1 MSTASTAID
10 LTRYTIATKIGEGG
24 FSKVYRIRDL
34 KTNKYYAAK
43 ISNFMI
49 DEDTK
54 DNPETLSLFREVN
67 LMSLLNHTSVLQFIG
82 YYSTNF
88 EDDPLPTIITELASN
103 GSLRD
108 LIVLESQG
116 LSPDEWTNTKKLISI
131 YGIAIGMSYL
141 HHHNI
146 LHRDLKPENILI
158 DDYLHPKISDFGLS
172 KITDFLSA
180 SMNVQSQ
187 KGLKGTPIY
196 MAPEILSEEK
206 YSKSSDVYAFAM
218 IVYEIMTCSE
228 PIQKCNLITLMKK
241 ICIEGYRPDISIEIP
256 PSYRDLIERCW
267 SQEPSERPT
276 FDEIVEELKTKD
288 DFISD
293 VIDSDEFYDYID
305 FIDNSQITF
314 NANKE
319 ILHFSDFI
327 KTQGR
332 NKNVKPILF
341 NDNMKY
347 ESTIDNDQQHKDENK
362 KGNEKEPE
370 TMKEKSTTTEKI
382 EKEIKENNQEAN
394 LSKINEND
402 QNSSFDNLQKIS
414 EMDSIPVKVIETEVD
429 ITESNKSK
437 HNLMY
442 PFFEFTELSKANQN
456 LVEEAERE

>member
-1 MSTASTAID
+1 MFINS
-10 LTRYTIATKIGEGG
+10 
-24 FSKVYRIRDL
+24 L
-34 KTNKYYAAK
+34 KLSILLLFIYKY
-43 ISNFMI
+43 
-49 DEDTK
+49 
-54 DNPETLSLFREVN
+54 
-67 LMSLLNHTSVLQFIG
+67 
-82 YYSTNF
+82 
-88 EDDPLPTIITELASN
+88 PLPTIITELASN

-108 LIVLESQG
+108 IIVLESQG
-116 LSPDEWTNTKKLISI
+116 LSPDEWTDTKKLISI

-158 DDYLHPKISDFGLS
+158 DDYLHPKISDFLS
-172 KITDFLSA
+172 T
-180 SMNVQSQ
+180 SMNIQSQ

-206 YSKSSDVYAFAM
+206 YSKSSDVYAFAF

-228 PIQKCNLITLMKK
+228 PIQKCNLITLIKK
-241 ICIEGYRPDISIEIP
+241 ICIEGYRPDISIEVP

-293 VIDSDEFYDYID
+293 VIDSNEFYDYID

-341 NDNMKY
+341 S
-347 ESTIDNDQQHKDENK
+347 ESTINESTNDTRKTTYTHHKQHK
-362 KGNEKEPE
+362 
-370 TMKEKSTTTEKI
+370 
-382 EKEIKENNQEAN
+382 
-394 LSKINEND
+394 
-402 QNSSFDNLQKIS
+402 
-414 EMDSIPVKVIETEVD
+414 
-429 ITESNKSK
+429 K
-437 HNLMY
+437 H
-442 PFFEFTELSKANQN
+442 T
-456 LVEEAERE
+456 R